1 MKTIQRIS
9 FLLLVSF
16 LFAAC
21 STDDNSDTDFEE
33 VKELKLSANGDILTE
48 GETIYTEDVDFE
60 FEILQ
65 GNGDYTISLS
75 NDESAKFSIE
85 ENKVS
90 VNLLKSHVN
99 ITISDKK
106 EQTTLI
112 NIVSTAESLVSNG
125 YGILIEEG
133 RTHSMSV
140 NFGAGGYIV
149 EKIKGESSTV
159 VVTEDDEVKVTGLKP
174 GNSYYKIKDKRG
186 STAPLEVLVPS
197 YYDLTDNKVE
207 ITAIND
213 QTISIVLKWGE
224 GDWQLVEPQTSS
236 PIIEQ
241 VFLMPKGDE
250 EKKYD
255 ILQIDTS
262 KDDIKGIATIDLKD
276 SLGNKAHVT
285 VKIE

>member
-1 MKTIQRIS
+1 MKIIQKTS
-9 FLLLVSF
+9 LLLLISF

-21 STDDNSDTDFEE
+21 STDDSPDTDFEE
-33 VKELKLSANGDILTE
+33 IKELKLSANGDILTE
-48 GETIYTEDVDFE
+48 GETIHTEDVDFE
-60 FEILQ
+60 FEILE

-85 ENKVS
+85 DNIVS
-90 VNLLKSHVN
+90 VNLLKSQTSMTV
-99 ITISDKK
+99 SDKK
-106 EQTTLI
+106 EKTI
-112 NIVSTAESLVSNG
+112 SISIISTAESLIPSD
-125 YGILIEEG
+125 YGIFIGEDK
-133 RTHSMSV
+133 THKMTI

-159 VVTEDDEVKVTGLKP
+159 VVTEDDYVEVTGLKP

-186 STAPLEVLVPS
+186 STAPLKVLVPS

-213 QTISIVLKWGE
+213 QIISIVLKWGE

-236 PIIEQ
+236 PIIKQ
-241 VFLMPKGDE
+241 VFLMPKGAE

-255 ILQIDTS
+255 VLQIDTS
-262 KDDIKGIATIDLKD
+262 KDDVKGIATIDLKD
-276 SLGNKAHVT
+276 SIGNKAQIT